1 MNKISLAR
9 ATSLVFMTI
18 FSSFFMASFVY
29 SVRLLVYAFRH
40 FATHWG
46 PTPEDNITFMN
57 SWYWCA
63 PVVLAIVLT
72 AFSPVSDKI
81 ASLFLPIR
89 KKGMREDEKITPALE
104 RVKSLY
110 REKFFKDLDIDVHV
124 MDMPMINGIALGQR
138 TAALSTGLL
147 KTANDDQITAI
158 LAHEAGHLH
167 YRDGFYNLA
176 LLAAA
181 IPTIF
186 LNGVLGFFFGG
197 NKENSSSSSSGG
209 GFISTAMVI
218 PTIIFVCA
226 MAPFF
231 GYCLLS
237 IPVLWLTRSVEF
249 FTEWP
254 IEYRADKFA
263 VELGLGPALIE
274 LFEHTEDEDVRNNTG
289 FLSKYLYTHP
299 PTALRIDRIERD
311 LIAEG
316 QQPISQ
322 SAQELR
328 KAA

>member
-1 MNKISLAR
+1 MNKISIAR
-9 ATSLVFMTI
+9 TASLVFMTI

-40 FATHWG
+40 LATHWG
-46 PTPEDNITFMN
+46 PTPEDNITFIN

-72 AFSPVSDKI
+72 AFSPVSDVI

-89 KKGMREDEKITPALE
+89 SKSLREEEKINLALG

-124 MDMPMINGIALGQR
+124 MDVPTINGLALGQR

-147 KTANDDQITAI
+147 KTANDDQIAAI

-167 YRDGFYNLA
+167 YRDGFYNLS
-176 LLAAA
+176 LLAAT

-197 NKENSSSSSSGG
+197 DKEKSSSKGGDSS
-209 GFISTAMVI
+209 FISTALVI

-274 LFEHTEDEDVRNNTG
+274 LFEHIEDEDVRNTTG
-289 FLSKYLYTHP
+289 FLSKYLYSHP
-299 PTALRIDRIERD
+299 PTALRIDKIERD
-311 LIAEG
+311 LFADG
-316 QQPISQ
+316 QKTVSR
-322 SAQELR
+322 SHEEVR
-328 KAA
+328 MAA

>member
-1 MNKISLAR
+1 MNKISIAR

-40 FATHWG
+40 FATNWG
-46 PTPEDNITFMN
+46 PTPADNITFMN

-81 ASLFLPIR
+81 ASLFLAIR
-89 KKGMREDEKITPALE
+89 KKSMREDEKIAPALE

-110 REKFFKDLDIDVHV
+110 REKFFKDLDIEVHV
-124 MDMPMINGIALGQR
+124 MDMPMMNGIALGQR

-147 KTANDDQITAI
+147 KTANDDQIAAI

-176 LLAAA
+176 LLAAT

-186 LNGVLGFFFGG
+186 LNGILGFFFGG
-197 NKENSSSSSSGG
+197 DKEKSSSKGEGS
-209 GFISTAMVI
+209 FISTALVI

-237 IPVLWLTRSVEF
+237 IPVLWLTRSIEF

-274 LFEHTEDEDVRNNTG
+274 LFEHTEDEDVRSNTG
-289 FLSKYLYTHP
+289 FLSKYLYSHP

-316 QQPISQ
+316 QQMVSPH
-322 SAQELR
+322 AGELR